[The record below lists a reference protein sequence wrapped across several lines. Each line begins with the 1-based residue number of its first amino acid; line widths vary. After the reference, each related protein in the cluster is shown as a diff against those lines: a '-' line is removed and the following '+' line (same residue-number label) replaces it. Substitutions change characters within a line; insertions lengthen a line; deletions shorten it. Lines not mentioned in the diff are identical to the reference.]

1 MTFFEHA
8 NILRKHLWFSVI
20 IIIIGF
26 TVSLVFYDHLI
37 TILITPLKSAS
48 TDFDSRLY
56 LTTVYEGLMARIRIS
71 LTAGI
76 FLTLPVHI
84 INFMIFL
91 FPALTVKEKKTAA
104 SVIASGFILTLVS
117 LIYSF
122 RYLVPFSI
130 AYMTGSGMVTEGT
143 SFLLGFTGNIFY
155 LIQFITAVVV
165 IFQIPLIVFLLISL
179 KIISVKSAFTSGRY
193 MILSAFVLS
202 AVLTPPDYV
211 SQIMTAVPLIFL
223 YYLSLL
229 IAKLLHL
236 GAR

>member
-8 NILRKHLWFSVI
+8 DILRKHLWFSVI
-20 IIIIGF
+20 IILIGF
-26 TVSLVFYDHLI
+26 TVSLVFYDRLI
-37 TILITPLKSAS
+37 SVILMPLKSAS
-48 TDFDSRLY
+48 TGFDSRLY
-56 LTTVYEGLMARIRIS
+56 LTTVYEGLMTRIRIS
-71 LTAGI
+71 FTAGI
-76 FLTLPVHI
+76 FLTLPVHVL
-84 INFMIFL
+84 NFMIFL

-104 SVIASGFILTLVS
+104 AVIITGFILTLVS
-117 LIYSF
+117 LTYSF

-130 AYMTGSGMVTEGT
+130 AYMTGSRMVTEGT

-179 KIISVKSAFTSGRY
+179 KIISVKSAFLSGRY

-211 SQIMTAVPLIFL
+211 SQIMTAIPLIFL

-236 GAR
+236 GVR